1 MKVSVADAKNKL
13 PELIRAAED
22 GEPVTVCR
30 RGVPVVDIVRT
41 KKPTRKKR
49 TLGTLKGKIQVLDP
63 NWWKPMT
70 AEEIEDLLSGR
81 E

>member
-1 MKVSVADAKNKL
+1 V
-13 PELIRAAED
+13 E
-22 GEPVTVCR
+22 
-30 RGVPVVDIVRT
+30 IVRT

-70 AEEIEDLLSGR
+70 DEDVEDFLSGR
-81 E
+81 R